1 MGGERKLSKRPQGM
15 FLKSLLLISKQY
27 YRRQFI
33 IQIPV
38 IYVYVFTDTVNGKIL
53 FQGFYVT

>member
-38 IYVYVFTDTVNGKIL
+38 YVYVFTDTANGKIL
-53 FQGFYVT
+53 FQGCYVT